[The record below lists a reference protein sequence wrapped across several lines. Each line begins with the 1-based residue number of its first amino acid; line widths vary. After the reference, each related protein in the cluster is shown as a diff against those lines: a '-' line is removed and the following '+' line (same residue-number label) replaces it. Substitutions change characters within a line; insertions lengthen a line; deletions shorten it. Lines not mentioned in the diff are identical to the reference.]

1 MGAILINS
9 KILKENKVAELKQC
23 VDSMN
28 RKPKLVIISAS
39 DDKASENY
47 IRNKVKIG
55 AEIGIDVEV
64 LKEERSV
71 TTVELGWTIN
81 QLNMD
86 KDVDAIILQLPVY
99 PHLDSKTLIQSI
111 HPSKDA
117 DCFSS
122 HLLGELLQGNGD
134 IKPCTPQGVLNLLEQ
149 HKVDVVGKDV
159 VVIGRSTHVGLS
171 LSVLLTQ
178 KGATVTTC
186 HSKTVNLKEK
196 VSNADIVVSCVGSM
210 ELIDPTWMKTGSVLI
225 GVGISVDENFK
236 QQTDYNVDA
245 MLELSKCSM
254 VGDRLNTTGT
264 ATVLALMENVVK
276 LANN

>member
-64 LKEERSV
+64 LKEERDI

-122 HLLGELLQGNGD
+122 HLLGELLQGRGD

-171 LSVLLTQ
+171 LSIN
-178 KGATVTTC
+178 
-186 HSKTVNLKEK
+186 SP
-196 VSNADIVVSCVGSM
+196 SFI
-210 ELIDPTWMKTGSVLI
+210 II
-225 GVGISVDENFK
+225 IS
-236 QQTDYNVDA
+236 
-245 MLELSKCSM
+245 
-254 VGDRLNTTGT
+254 
-264 ATVLALMENVVK
+264 LAK
-276 LANN
+276 

>member
-1 MGAILINS
+1 MNTILINS
-9 KILKENKVAELKQC
+9 KVLKENKVAELKQC
-23 VDSMN
+23 VDSMD

-64 LKEERSV
+64 LKEERTI
-71 TTVELGWTIN
+71 TTGELAWTIN
-81 QLNMD
+81 ELNMD
-86 KDVDAIILQLPVY
+86 NNVDAIILQLPVY
-99 PHLDSKTLIQSI
+99 RHLDSESLIQSI

-122 HLLGELLQGNGD
+122 KLLGELLQGTGN

-149 HKVDVVGKDV
+149 HKVEIVGKDV

-171 LSVLLTQ
+171 LSILLTQ

-186 HSKTVNLKEK
+186 HSKTVNLKDK
-196 VSNADIVVSCVGSM
+196 ISNADIVISCVGSM
-210 ELIDPTWMKTGSVLI
+210 ELINPTWMKANSVLI

-245 MLELSKCSM
+245 MLEFSKCSM